1 MSFFRARKTKDKY
14 HHIKGHLYYI
24 DDSHCYDLTLLFG
37 PGNEPTRE
45 DDEALKRLLSDKK
58 YVSYDGN
65 MIVFSNLS
73 WMEHKK

>member
-1 MSFFRARKTKDKY
+1 MKYIRTKY
-14 HHIKGHLYYI
+14 GI
-24 DDSHCYDLTLLFG
+24 YDY
-37 PGNEPTRE
+37 EPTRE
-45 DDEALKRLLSDKK
+45 DDEALKRLLSAEK